1 MIREFCRGF
10 SGRYCEISLNEQ
22 CGRFPS
28 MTTMEINCVLCICY
42 NGLFMCDIQP
52 LGLCSH
58 RPMDLVLTRSTRI
71 KRALNLIQYR
81 FKDIHSYEPITRHN
95 VSFDDDTRMMDLN
108 GYRIVLNHSS
118 YQYSSVLLL
127 CLCLLIIYFSE

>member
-1 MIREFCRGF
+1 
-10 SGRYCEISLNEQ
+10 
-22 CGRFPS
+22 
-28 MTTMEINCVLCICY
+28 
-42 NGLFMCDIQP
+42 MCDIQP

>member
-1 MIREFCRGF
+1 
-10 SGRYCEISLNEQ
+10 
-22 CGRFPS
+22 

-58 RPMDLVLTRSTRI
+58 RSIDRFLTRSTRI

-81 FKDIHSYEPITRHN
+81 FKDIHSFESITRHN
-95 VSFDDDTRMMDLN
+95 MTFDDDTRMTNLN

-118 YQYSSVLLL
+118 LKIPSVLLL
-127 CLCLLIIYFSE
+127 CVCLLIIYFFQ